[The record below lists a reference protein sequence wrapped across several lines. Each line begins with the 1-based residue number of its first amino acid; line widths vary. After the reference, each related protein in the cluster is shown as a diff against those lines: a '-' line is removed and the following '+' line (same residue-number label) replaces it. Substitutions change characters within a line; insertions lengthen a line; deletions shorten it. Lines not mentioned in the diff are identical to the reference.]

1 MVNFG
6 AYLKRPVGSW
16 VKAALSDICT
26 TFSYEINA
34 TVWIHF
40 YDKGYG
46 IIWLIFIG
54 LLTFFYSKTTKC
66 LNLRLYF
73 RLKTYFSYL

>member
-6 AYLKRPVGSW
+6 VYLKRPVGSW

-26 TFSYEINA
+26 TFSDKINA

-46 IIWLIFIG
+46 NHLVNIYRVANFFLQQNHKVSKFAP
-54 LLTFFYSKTTKC
+54 LL
-66 LNLRLYF
+66 
-73 RLKTYFSYL
+73 